1 MAGVAYDDLQQRN
14 AALIFK
20 ALQGSVFIAPSSAT
34 AITTLT
40 DSSDKL
46 LAALPA
52 NYEDVGW
59 TSDDGAQFGRD
70 VDTSDITG
78 WGSVEPLR
86 SDVNSDVT
94 TLQIACLETKKAT
107 IGLYT
112 GADMTTNVPDTTS
125 GELSIEKPARPAFRY
140 YRVLAL
146 AVDLTDDG
154 EYYVARFLPR
164 ARVTDFDEQT
174 YQSSDDDPV
183 TWSVTLTSYQ
193 DPVLGYSEKYIF
205 GGPGWASRLDAMGFD
220 ALGS

>member
-1 MAGVAYDDLQQRN
+1 MAGNAYDDVQQRN

-20 ALQGSVFIAPSSAT
+20 ALQGSVFVAPYSAA

-40 DSSDKL
+40 DPADKL
-46 LAALPA
+46 LAPLPQG
-52 NYEDVGW
+52 YEDVGW
-59 TSDDGAQFGRD
+59 VSDDGAQFGRD
-70 VDTSDITG
+70 VETSDITG
-78 WGSVEPLR
+78 WGAVEPLR
-86 SDVNSDVT
+86 SDINSDVT

-112 GADMTTNVPDTTS
+112 GADMSTAVPDSTS
-125 GELSIEKPARPAFRY
+125 GELGIEKPARPSFRY

-164 ARVTDFDEQT
+164 ARVTDFDEQA
-174 YQSSDDDPV
+174 YQSSDDAPV

-193 DPVLGYSEKYIF
+193 DPVLGYAEKYLF
-205 GGPGWASRLDAMGFD
+205 GGPGWAAKLADMGF
-220 ALGS
+220 AATGS

>member
-1 MAGVAYDDLQQRN
+1 MAGALYDDVQQRN

-20 ALQGSVFIAPSSAT
+20 ALQGSVFIAPFSSSA
-34 AITTLT
+34 ITNLT

-52 NYEDVGW
+52 GYEDVGW

-112 GADMTTNVPDTTS
+112 GADITQAAPDDTT
-125 GELSIEKPARPAFRY
+125 GELSIEKPSRPSFRY
-140 YRVLAL
+140 YRALAL
-146 AVDLTDDG
+146 AVDQTDEG
-154 EYYVARFLPR
+154 EYYIARFLPR
-164 ARVTDFDEQT
+164 SRVTDYGEQSM
-174 YQSSDDDPV
+174 QSSDDSPV
-183 TWSVTLTSYQ
+183 TWEVTLTSYQ
-193 DPVLGYSEKYIF
+193 DPALGYAERYIF
-205 GGPGWASRLDAMGFD
+205 GGPGWAAKLVDMGFY